1 MGCCSAALTQATE
14 KQKPLDRLRV
24 MEPGGWTRSPGTAV
38 LRRAREV
45 RAISQNLAGVLHE
58 WPTTGEILRDFS
70 LNFTPVLRRSRQ
82 AAQEE
87 EAEERRRAAE
97 AKAAAEAEAK
107 AAIEAEALVAREAAT
122 AAEKEAAAEAERKR
136 LLSLLDTVQSLHEK
150 VDESATALSGIQTGV
165 AEQDKIQLEQER
177 RVGPAFFRVYVWCL
191 RVVWSQRSRGAQIE
205 REFNILEFVGWQF
218 SELQSRLLESVRLNE
233 QLTQKLNV
241 KEQENRDLRK
251 ELDEQKTLA
260 AQQERLG
267 QSEQWAVGCL
277 FALPCLGEAR
287 FFCAAVA

>member
-1 MGCCSAALTQATE
+1 
-14 KQKPLDRLRV
+14 

-177 RVGPAFFRVYVWCL
+177 R
-191 RVVWSQRSRGAQIE
+191 
-205 REFNILEFVGWQF
+205 F